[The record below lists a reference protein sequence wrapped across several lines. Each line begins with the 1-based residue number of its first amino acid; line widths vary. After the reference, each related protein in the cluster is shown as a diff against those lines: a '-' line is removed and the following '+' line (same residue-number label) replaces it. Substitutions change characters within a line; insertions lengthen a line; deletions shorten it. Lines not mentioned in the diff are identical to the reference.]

1 MSKKI
6 ACVVTN
12 MFEDSEYSEPAKVFE
27 EAGHTVTTIE
37 IEQWKTVK
45 GKQGEVEVTIDESI
59 DSVKPEDF
67 DALFIPGGF
76 SQTSYVQMHAS

>member
-37 IEQWKTVK
+37 MEPGKTV
-45 GKQGEVEVTIDESI
+45 
-59 DSVKPEDF
+59 
-67 DALFIPGGF
+67 
-76 SQTSYVQMHAS
+76 

>member
-12 MFEDSEYSEPAKVFE
+12 MFEDSEYSEPARAFE

-37 IEQWKTVK
+37 MEK
-45 GKQGEVEVTIDESI
+45 GKRFKANKVKWKSRLMKASI
-59 DSVKPEDF
+59 
-67 DALFIPGGF
+67 
-76 SQTSYVQMHAS
+76 Q